1 MRFYPDIPHRF
12 ANRVVGDFLVIA
24 ALVLLALLGLRVRDT
39 VNKLAVVPQG
49 VRETGSAVQSG
60 FHDAA
65 DAVHGVPIIGGDLSD
80 AFDSAGEGSGGR
92 VQALG
97 DEGVDRT
104 HRLANLLGLLVFG
117 LPAVLVLSRYVP
129 GRVEQIRNLTAASKV
144 LDERASP
151 ERRRLVAMRAAF
163 ALPYETLLRY
173 TADPLGDL
181 AAERYDPL
189 IDSVLEDSGLRRAP
203 RLPSARARLPRGSG
217 S

>member
-12 ANRVVGDFLVIA
+12 ANRIVADFLVIA
-24 ALVLLALLGLRVRDT
+24 LLVLLALLGLRVRDT
-39 VNKLAVVPQG
+39 VNKLVVVPQG

-65 DAVHGVPIIGGDLSD
+65 DAVHGVPLIGGDLSD

-92 VQALG
+92 VEALG

-117 LPAVLVLSRYVP
+117 LPAILVLSRYVP
-129 GRVEQIRNLTAASKV
+129 GRVEQIRNLTAASRV

-189 IDSVLEDSGLRRAP
+189 IDAVLEDSGLRRAP

>member
-12 ANRVVGDFLVIA
+12 ANRLVADFLILLV
-24 ALVLLALLGLRVRDT
+24 LVLLALFGLKVRDT
-39 VNKLAVVPQG
+39 VNKLTVVPEG

-65 DAVHGVPIIGGDLSD
+65 DAVDGVPVIGGDLSD
-80 AFDSAGEGSGGR
+80 ALDSAGEGSGGR
-92 VQALG
+92 VEELG

-104 HRLANLLGLLVFG
+104 HRLADLLGLLVFG
-117 LPAVLVLSRYVP
+117 LPALAVLSWYLP
-129 GRVEQIRNLTAASKV
+129 GRVGQIRKLTAASKM
-144 LDERASP
+144 LDERGSP

-163 ALPYETLLRY
+163 ALPYDTLLRH

-189 IDSVLEDSGLRRAP
+189 IDAVLEDSGLRR
-203 RLPSARARLPRGSG
+203 
-217 S
+217 

>member
-12 ANRVVGDFLVIA
+12 ANRVAADFLVIA
-24 ALVLLALLGLRVRDT
+24 VLVLLALLGLKVRDT
-39 VNKLAVVPQG
+39 VNKLVVVPQG

-65 DAVHGVPIIGGDLSD
+65 DAVDGVPVVGGDLSD
-80 AFDSAGEGSGGR
+80 ALKGAGEGSGGR
-92 VQALG
+92 VEQFG

-104 HRLANLLGLLVFG
+104 HRLADLLGLLVFV
-117 LPAVLVLSRYVP
+117 LPALVVLSRYLP
-129 GRVEQIRNLTAASKV
+129 GRVEQIRKLSAASKV

-151 ERRRLVAMRAAF
+151 ERRRIVAMRAAF

-173 TADPLGDL
+173 TDDPLGDL
-181 AAERYDPL
+181 AAERYEPL
-189 IDSVLEDSGLRRAP
+189 IDAVLEDSGLRRGP
-203 RLPSARARLPRGSG
+203 GLPSARARLPRGSG

>member
-181 AAERYDPL
+181 AA
-189 IDSVLEDSGLRRAP
+189 
-203 RLPSARARLPRGSG
+203 ARLPRGSG